1 MAAKNCEWMFADVA
15 TGLIG
20 ISAWARYSPL
30 RWSGAIPFD
39 ECIKQLEEA
48 LKKSDRRITVK
59 APAGISSKENIF
71 SDIASAIAFVED
83 SDPVRRGRKVEEGI
97 RQEAEQAE
105 LLRQAMKEER
115 INRANENIAYYDA
128 ILTET
133 AKNIEELNA
142 EKAGKTAASAAAKD
156 PDCEWMFGDLPWADK
171 FNYFR
176 WSGKQSFDVAV
187 DKLESEKKTED
198 RPIIVKV
205 PAGLLSPE
213 NRFPDCQAA
222 IDFIKNNCPKHLTL
236 QAEEVEV
243 ALQNA
248 MEIMDDAREKLQECR
263 DELQDAE
270 AS

>member
-1 MAAKNCEWMFADVA
+1 MAAKNCEWMLADVA

-20 ISAWARYSPL
+20 ISAWARYNPL

-48 LKKSDRRITVK
+48 LKQSDGRITVK
-59 APAGISSKENIF
+59 VPAGFSSKENIF

-83 SDPVRRGRKVEEGI
+83 SDPVRRG
-97 RQEAEQAE
+97 
-105 LLRQAMKEER
+105 QAMKEER

-142 EKAGKTAASAAAKD
+142 EKAGKTAATAAAKD
-156 PDCEWMFGDLPWADK
+156 PDCEWMFGDLAWGAKLNPI
-171 FNYFR
+171 R

-187 DKLESEKKTED
+187 DKLEAEKKTED

-205 PAGLLSPE
+205 PAGPLSPE

-243 ALQNA
+243 ALQNG
-248 MEIMDDAREKLQECR
+248 MKTMDDAKEKLQECR